1 MVSNLCLETKKR
13 LTSISLFIL
22 SLMSNT
28 ISVLALKNG
37 TKKTAAYHALL
48 VDNNAGT
55 LEAQFQNVCQQAV
68 SHRDITDRPKA
79 YPV

>member
-1 MVSNLCLETKKR
+1 MSRNQKTPHVDFPHHTINSVQHYQRPSVEKRHKKDR
-13 LTSISLFIL
+13 S
-22 SLMSNT
+22 
-28 ISVLALKNG
+28 
-37 TKKTAAYHALL
+37 AYHALL

-68 SHRDITDRPKA
+68 SHRDITDRPEA